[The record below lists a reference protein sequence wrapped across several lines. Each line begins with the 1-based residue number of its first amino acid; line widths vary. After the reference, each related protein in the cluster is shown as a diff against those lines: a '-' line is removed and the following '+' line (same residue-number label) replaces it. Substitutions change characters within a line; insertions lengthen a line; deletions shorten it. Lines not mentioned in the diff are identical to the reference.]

1 MRHKNSIEN
10 YDSEDYSYIKLLK
23 KFYKHYISDRK
34 YKYFS
39 IQILHV
45 IGALLALIPPLII
58 REIIDVA
65 IPSGNFRNILVLV
78 SWAFGVYLS
87 ANIIRYFRVY
97 YGHKYA
103 QYITRDMRN
112 DLYNHYQNLS
122 MNFHDNKKTGELMS
136 RIIDDLNR
144 LQEFV
149 HHGPEAIISSSIL
162 VVGTVIILISMS
174 LRLALVSLIF
184 TPLILLFGYFLMKK
198 MHKAFRKTRESKAN
212 MNDKLEDNLAGIKVI
227 KAFNNED
234 YEMDRFSEKNTAHA
248 KARMRAIRYISIL
261 IPGTNLLNVFG
272 VLVVLGYGGY
282 LTSIGIITVGTIVA
296 FYGYL
301 ERFRE
306 PLLRMVH
313 MAQGLSRFFASI
325 ERFFNHIEIKPS
337 IRSKPGEIPANNIKG
352 KVEFNDVSFSY
363 DDEQVLDEIDIKADE
378 NQTIALVG
386 PSGAGKTT
394 IVRLLLRLYDIDK
407 GNIKID
413 DKNIQDYKIE
423 ELRDSMAMV
432 MQEDFLFSTSV
443 AENIAYGKPDASR
456 EEIIT
461 SAKKANAHQFITE
474 ELADGYDTQVGQ
486 RGVKLSGGQRQ
497 RISIARAFLKNPRIL
512 ILDEATSSVDLETE
526 ELIQEAVNEVSQNRT
541 TFIIAH
547 RLSTIINADKILFI
561 EKGRLLEKGNHEE
574 LINTDSHYK
583 EFYSKQFQTA

>member
-1 MRHKNSIEN
+1 MRHHDSDEIYN
-10 YDSEDYSYIKLLK
+10 SEDYNYMNLLK

-39 IQILHV
+39 VQFLHF
-45 IGALLALIPPLII
+45 IGALLALVPPLII
-58 REIIDVA
+58 REIIDTG
-65 IPSGNFRNILVLV
+65 IPSGNVRNILTLV
-78 SWAFGVYLS
+78 ALGFGVYLS
-87 ANIIRYFRVY
+87 INIIRYFRVY

-144 LQEFV
+144 LQEFA
-149 HHGPEAIISSSIL
+149 HHGPEAVINSFVIII
-162 VVGTVIILISMS
+162 GTVIILFS
-174 LRLALVSLIF
+174 LSVKLALVSLIF
-184 TPLILLFGYFLMKK
+184 TPILMLFVYFFMQK
-198 MHKAFRKTRESKAN
+198 MHKAFRKTRESKAI

-234 YEMDRFSEKNTAHA
+234 FEMERFSEKNTEHA
-248 KARMRAIRYISIL
+248 QARMKAIKYISIL
-261 IPGTNLLNVFG
+261 MPGSRMLNVIG
-272 VLVVLGYGGY
+272 LLAVLGYGGY
-282 LTSIGIITVGTIVA
+282 LTIIGSISIGTIVA
-296 FYGYL
+296 FYNYL

-306 PLLRMVH
+306 PLLRLVQR
-313 MAQGLSRFFASI
+313 AQGLSRFFASI
-325 ERFFNHIEIKPS
+325 ERFFNHIDIEPDIK
-337 IRSKPGEIPANNIKG
+337 SKNGELSAKNIKG
-352 KVEFNDVSFSY
+352 IVEFDNVHFSY
-363 DDEQVLDEIDIKADE
+363 DQEEVLNGINLRADKD
-378 NQTIALVG
+378 QTIALVG

-394 IVRLLLRLYDIDK
+394 IVRLLLRLYEINN
-407 GNIKID
+407 GTVKID
-413 DKNIQDYKIE
+413 GQDIKDYNID

-443 AENIAYGKPDASR
+443 AENIAYGKPDATR
-456 EEIIT
+456 KDIIAC
-461 SAKKANAHQFITE
+461 AKKANAHQFITE
-474 ELADGYDTQVGQ
+474 QLSDGYDTQVGQ

-497 RISIARAFLKNPRIL
+497 RISIARAFLKDPRIL

-526 ELIQEAVNEVSQNRT
+526 ELIQEAVNEVTQNRT

-561 EKGRLLEKGNHEE
+561 EKGRLLEKGKHEE
-574 LINTDSHYK
+574 LINKDSHYK